1 MEQSPHMHTPSD
13 ETGART
19 SMTQDFTEAVAGPLE
34 NKQPITP
41 REHVQ
46 SKTAFF
52 VSFIGTIA
60 NLIQE

>member
-19 SMTQDFTEAVAGPLE
+19 SMTQDFTEAVAGP
-34 NKQPITP
+34 
-41 REHVQ
+41 
-46 SKTAFF
+46 
-52 VSFIGTIA
+52 FIGTIA